1 MVKAKGVGRSV
12 VGLVAVLVVGGSARA
27 VAAEPG
33 DTHWGGTPVVVAAAA
48 PGDTHWGIA
57 PAAVVGA
64 EPGDTHWGAVHDS
77 VPVSLGD
84 SSSSSSSSS

>member
-1 MVKAKGVGRSV
+1 MGRSV
-12 VGLVAVLVVGGSARA
+12 VGLVAGVVAVLVVGGPAE
-27 VAAEPG
+27 AAGPG
-33 DTHWGGTPVVVAAAA
+33 DTHWGATPVVVAAVQ

-84 SSSSSSSSS
+84 SSS

>member
-1 MVKAKGVGRSV
+1 MARSRGVGRSV
-12 VGLVAVLVVGGSARA
+12 VGLVAVLVVGGPAE
-27 VAAEPG
+27 AAGPG
-33 DTHWGGTPVVVAAAA
+33 DTHWGATPVVVAAVQ

-77 VPVSLGD
+77 VPVSSGD
-84 SSSSSSSSS
+84 SSS

>member
-1 MVKAKGVGRSV
+1 MARSRGVGRSV
-12 VGLVAVLVVGGSARA
+12 VGLVAGVVAVLVVGGPAE
-27 VAAEPG
+27 AAGPG
-33 DTHWGGTPVVVAAAA
+33 DTHWGATPVVVAAVQ

-77 VPVSLGD
+77 VPVSSGD
-84 SSSSSSSSS
+84 SSS

>member
-1 MVKAKGVGRSV
+1 MARSRGVGRSV
-12 VGLVAVLVVGGSARA
+12 VGLMAGVVAVLVAGGP
-27 VAAEPG
+27 AEAG
-33 DTHWGGTPVVVAAAA
+33 DTHWGAAPVVVAAVE

-77 VPVSLGD
+77 GPVFLGD
-84 SSSSSSSSS
+84 RSS

>member
-1 MVKAKGVGRSV
+1 MARSRGVGRAV
-12 VGLVAVLVVGGSARA
+12 VGLVAGVVAVMVVGGPSRV

-33 DTHWGGTPVVVAAAA
+33 DTHWGATPVVVAAVE

-64 EPGDTHWGAVHDS
+64 EPGDTHWGAAHDS
-77 VPVSLGD
+77 VPVSTGER
-84 SSSSSSSSS
+84 S

>member
-1 MVKAKGVGRSV
+1 MARSRGVGRSV
-12 VGLVAVLVVGGSARA
+12 VGLVAGVVAVLVVGGP
-27 VAAEPG
+27 AEAG
-33 DTHWGGTPVVVAAAA
+33 DTHWGAAPVVVASVE

-77 VPVSLGD
+77 GPVSLGD
-84 SSSSSSSSS
+84 SSS

>member
-1 MVKAKGVGRSV
+1 MGRSG
-12 VGLVAVLVVGGSARA
+12 VGLVAGGVAVLVAGGP
-27 VAAEPG
+27 AEAG
-33 DTHWGGTPVVVAAAA
+33 NTHWGAAPVVVAAVE

-64 EPGDTHWGAVHDS
+64 EPGDTHWGAVHDG

-84 SSSSSSSSS
+84 SSS